1 MTLSLI
7 GVRGHP
13 QGVKATIYNPE
24 ECAESGVL
32 FLLQPADWIKLVDE
46 TEKKQQKRF
55 TVPLP
60 MKTDYNLCEV
70 LSKSGFDLL
79 NAALCFNKIRS
90 KVELL
95 GAKSLRQLLRL
106 DLMENYINPV
116 ELIKLLRRNVLYQDL
131 FSK

>member
-1 MTLSLI
+1 M
-7 GVRGHP
+7 
-13 QGVKATIYNPE
+13 
-24 ECAESGVL
+24 
-32 FLLQPADWIKLVDE
+32 QPADWIKLVDE